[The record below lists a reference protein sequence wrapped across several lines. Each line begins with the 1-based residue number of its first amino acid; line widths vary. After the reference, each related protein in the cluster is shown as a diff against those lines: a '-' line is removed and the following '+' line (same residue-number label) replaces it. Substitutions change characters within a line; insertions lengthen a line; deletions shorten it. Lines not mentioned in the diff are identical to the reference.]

1 MFRIACA
8 WSFAS
13 LTLLFAP
20 PAPAAE
26 AYPQK
31 AVRIVVPY
39 APGGGTDVV
48 ARSVSDKLEEALG
61 ATVVIDN
68 RGSAG
73 GILGTA
79 MVAHAVPD
87 GYTLLCTSASFS
99 FAPSIYKNLTY
110 DAIKDFKPITIFA
123 SSPNILVVHPS
134 LPVKNLRD
142 FIALARKHPGK
153 IDYGSAGPGSNL
165 HLTTELFTH
174 MAKIKLMQVP
184 YKGAGPAQIGVMS
197 GEIQMLM
204 PGLQSSLPFIKS
216 GQMHAL
222 AVSTKQRAPVLP
234 DLPTIDEA
242 GVPGYDKAGWF
253 ALFAPAGVPDEIVA
267 QVYQAAAK
275 VLKNPDVAKRLAAQG
290 ATAVANPPEEFTR
303 YVHSEI
309 RQWAKLIHDMKL

>member
-1 MFRIACA
+1 MFRIACTS
-8 WSFAS
+8 SFAS
-13 LTLLFAP
+13 LILLFAS
-20 PAPAAE
+20 PAPAAD

-31 AVRIVVPY
+31 PVRIIVPY

-48 ARSVSDKLEEALG
+48 ARTVSDKLEEALG
-61 ATVVIDN
+61 ATVVIEN

-73 GILGTA
+73 GTLGTA

-87 GYTLLCTSASFS
+87 GYTLLFTSASFS

-123 SSPNILVVHPS
+123 SSPNILVVHPT
-134 LPVKNLRD
+134 LPVKNLKD

-174 MAKIKLMQVP
+174 MAKIKLTQVP

-197 GEIQMLM
+197 GEVQAMM

-222 AVSTKQRAPVLP
+222 AISTKQRAPILP
-234 DLPTIDEA
+234 DLPTIDES

-253 ALFAPAGVPDEIVA
+253 ALFAPAGVPDAIVA
-267 QVYQAAAK
+267 QLYQAAAK
-275 VLKNPDVAKRLAAQG
+275 VLKSPDIAKRLAAQG
-290 ATAVANPPEEFTR
+290 AIAVANPPEEFTR

-309 RQWAKLIHDMKL
+309 QQWAKLIHDMKL